1 MIGNKSEFE
10 NLSFGEMGI
19 MKNIIKK
26 SLMVTL
32 AASSL
37 ILSACNSGG
46 SGVGAQDVGGTNST
60 NTSQSLTAVSK
71 KSLDA
76 NFIRA
81 AYIDIT
87 AAGAFSKITSSGFS
101 TPNLLILGFADTTTS
116 TLSSSLSTNVDK
128 AITASAQGA
137 VILLS
142 IGGEKATTSMNV
154 TTVYNNISNQI
165 DTYNKSHSRQIDG
178 VDLDLE
184 NGVSADT
191 IKQLAQKF
199 KAKGY
204 IVTGAPQIYTSS
216 SNISSTTPTNMIL
229 TSGGN
234 TGNTYQ
240 AALSAGAFDAILV
253 QTYNTPGF
261 SIDDVS
267 ENQEKFYLNAAKAL
281 AAVSNQK
288 ECTSDTKI
296 CIPSTTKVVVTTVA
310 NSSAASSAANIFG
323 TYPSGENQ
331 SSILSQL
338 KTDINT
344 LNSSYAPV
352 QYAGV
357 AVWAS
362 TNDYDPTDYGDKS
375 AGVGTFTS
383 TILTMSA
390 SGRPANP
397 DPIIHVVPTPGPG
410 EYLYPD
416 GLGTYT
422 TSSIVIDADTGKKYQ
437 CKVVGW
443 CNSSSPV
450 YAPTGSA
457 GSSAWSEYTGP
468 TPSPTVTPSPT
479 PTPSPEPTPTGDIKD
494 YGVWDATM
502 AYTPAWV
509 GSGMVYPVVSY
520 EGKKWIAC
528 SQADAGGKPGHNV
541 WPDNWN
547 SWIEY
552 NGSSSV
558 CP

>member
-26 SLMVTL
+26 SLAVTL

-37 ILSACNSGG
+37 TLSACNSGG
-46 SGVGAQDVGGTNST
+46 SGGGARDVGNTNSA
-60 NTSQSLTAVSK
+60 NTSQSLTAESK

-87 AAGAFSKITSSGFS
+87 AIGAFSKITSSGFS
-101 TPNLLILGFADTTTS
+101 TPNLLVLGFADTTAS
-116 TLSSSLSTNVDK
+116 TLSSPLSTNIDK

-142 IGGEKATTSMNV
+142 IGGETASTSMNV

-165 DTYNKSHSRQIDG
+165 DTYNKSHTRQIDG

-184 NGVSADT
+184 NGISADT

-204 IVTGAPQIYTSS
+204 IVTGAPQLYTSS
-216 SNISSTTPTNMIL
+216 GNISSTAPTNMIL
-229 TSGGN
+229 TSGGS

-240 AALSAGAFDAILV
+240 SAISAKVFDAILV
-253 QTYNTPGF
+253 QTYNTAGF
-261 SIDDVS
+261 SIDSVS
-267 ENQEKFYLNAAKAL
+267 ENQEKFYLNATKAL

-310 NSSAASSAANIFG
+310 NSAAAGNAANIFG
-323 TYPSGENQ
+323 TYPSGEQ
-331 SSILSQL
+331 QDTILSQL

-362 TNDYDPTDYGDKS
+362 TNDYDPTDYKNYT

-383 TILTMSA
+383 TILTMSS

-397 DPIIHVVPTPGPG
+397 DPVIHVVPTPGPD
-410 EYLYPD
+410 EFLYPN
-416 GLGTYT
+416 GIGTYKAGT
-422 TSSIVIDADTGKKYQ
+422 VVIDEDTGKKYQ
-437 CKVVGW
+437 CKSGLQNW
-443 CNSSSPV
+443 CNTAA
-450 YAPTGSA
+450 YAPSGSY
-457 GSSAWSEYTGP
+457 GSMAWDEYTGGTP
-468 TPSPTVTPSPT
+468 TPT
-479 PTPSPEPTPTGDIKD
+479 PTPSPAEGKGVKD
-494 YGVWDATM
+494 YGNWNSTM
-502 AYTPAWV
+502 TYNVDWGHGDPI
-509 GSGMVYPVVSY
+509 YPMVSY

-528 SQADAGGKPGHNV
+528 SDATAGGKPGHGV
-541 WPDNWN
+541 WPDAWN
-547 SWIEY
+547 SWVEY
-552 NGSSSV
+552 NGSTSV
-558 CP
+558 CK